1 MIAFV
6 LGNGRSR
13 QCIDVKNL
21 QKTAAV
27 YACNAIY
34 RECTPDVLVSTDR
47 PISETI
53 QNSGYAQCNRFYTR
67 KPLENSGALRLPRQY
82 QGFSSGPNAVGL
94 ACIDG
99 HAKIYMLGFDL
110 GSTDQ
115 HFNNVYADTQFYKK
129 KTDPPTYSGNWIRQI
144 TQITKDYPNVEF
156 VRVTGVESAVI
167 TELSN
172 LPNMQSLTVQQF
184 QTLLNTPKGLL

>member
-13 QCIDVKNL
+13 QPIDVKKL
-21 QKTAAV
+21 QKTAPV

-34 RECTPDVLVSTDR
+34 REFTPDVLVSTDR
-47 PISETI
+47 PIADAI
-53 QNSGYAQCNRFYTR
+53 QNSGYAHSNRFYTR

-99 HAKIYMLGFDL
+99 YAKIYMLGFDL

-115 HFNNVYADTQFYKK
+115 QFNNIYADTQFYKK
-129 KTDPPTYSGNWIRQI
+129 KTDPPTYSGNWVRQLTQI
-144 TQITKDYPNVEF
+144 TQDYPKIEF
-156 VRVTGVESAVI
+156 VRVTGVESAFI
-167 TELSN
+167 SELAN
-172 LPNMQSLTVQQF
+172 LPNMQFLTVQQF
-184 QTLLNTPKGLL
+184 QILLNTPKGLL